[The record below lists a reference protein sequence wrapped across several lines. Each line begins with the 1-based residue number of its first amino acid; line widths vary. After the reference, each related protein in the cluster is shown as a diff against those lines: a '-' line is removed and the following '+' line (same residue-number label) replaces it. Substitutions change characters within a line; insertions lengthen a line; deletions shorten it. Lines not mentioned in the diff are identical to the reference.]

1 MMHLATGL
9 QPHVLLK
16 PIRQSLED
24 ELLSTAEMYLGF
36 TNITKVF
43 LMAQTFSFLFTS
55 WLKVSFNINPCLG
68 PTS

>member
-1 MMHLATGL
+1 MHLATGL

-16 PIRQSLED
+16 PVRQSLED
-24 ELLSTAEMYLGF
+24 ELLSRADTYLGF

-43 LMAQTFSFLFTS
+43 PMTQVYSFLFTS
-55 WLKVSFNINPCLG
+55 WPKVSFNINPCLG